1 MPVIT
6 VANPKGGAGKST
18 TLLILATSLAAQGAS
33 VCIIDCDPRKWAV
46 KWRGGASKNPVFVDG
61 DITEQNITTK
71 IDKYR
76 KEYQFV
82 FVDLEG
88 VASLLVSR
96 AMARA
101 NLVII
106 PLQAS
111 PMDAGSAAEA
121 IALIQ
126 AEEAN
131 LERAIPH
138 RVAFTRTSDV
148 IPTRL
153 QKEIIA
159 QMDLGEVQ
167 RFQTHLNE
175 RAAFKSL
182 LFYKL
187 DLDEM
192 DPTVVSGLPQAK
204 ANATRF
210 MEEVVNFF
218 AYNLPDQRSLVSKD
232 MTVRAEKVRKTQA
245 IQDTLYVRG
254 PIELTNKFKELCN
267 EHDFS
272 YGEGLE
278 ELMKRAKI

>member
-33 VCIIDCDPRKWAV
+33 VCIIDCDPRKWSV
-46 KWRGGASKNPVFVDG
+46 KWRAGESKNPVVVDG
-61 DITEQNITTK
+61 DITEQNITAK

-131 LERAIPH
+131 LERKIPH

-153 QKEIIA
+153 QKEIIS
-159 QMDLGEVQ
+159 QMDIGEVE

-192 DPTVVSGLPQAK
+192 DPNLVSGLPQAR
-204 ANATRF
+204 ANAIRF
-210 MEEVVNFF
+210 MEEVVDFF
-218 AYNLPDQRSLVSKD
+218 VAK
-232 MTVRAEKVRKTQA
+232 EKA
-245 IQDTLYVRG
+245 
-254 PIELTNKFKELCN
+254 
-267 EHDFS
+267 
-272 YGEGLE
+272 
-278 ELMKRAKI
+278 A